1 MAGEILSVAEMY
13 RADKAAAEL
22 GVPGAALMENAGR
35 AVAEAVRARYQ
46 PCPVVVLCGPGNNG
60 GDGFVAARHLA
71 AAGWSVRLALLG
83 PRDRL
88 SGDAAHHAGL
98 WDGAVEALNES
109 AVPGLYGG
117 AGLVIDALFGAG
129 LSRPLEGA
137 ARAAVEAVN
146 ADGLPVAA
154 VDVPSGVSGDS
165 GARVGEVAVRAA
177 LTVTFARKKPG
188 HLLLPGRLL
197 CGEVVVADIGIPEA
211 VLTGI
216 APQTF
221 ENGPALW
228 SARYPWR
235 RPDSHKYHFGHA
247 LILGGAVVTG
257 AGRLAARAAL
267 RVGAGLVTV
276 ACTRETLPIYAL
288 SAPSA
293 ITALVESEADYQA
306 LLADRRK
313 NAVLLGPGNGVGPQT
328 RGRALAAL
336 GAGKAAAPGAAKAV
350 VLDADALTSF
360 EARPSDL
367 FEAIEG
373 DCVLT
378 PHEGEFRR
386 LFADREGDKLTR
398 ARAAAALSGAVV
410 LLKGADSVIA
420 APDGRAAINA
430 NAPPELATAGTGDVL
445 AGLIVGL
452 LAQGM
457 LSFDAACAAA
467 WLHGETGAALGPGLI
482 AEDLPEAL
490 PGVLRRLREAA
501 PEVAP
506 EVTPAGA
513 VAPPRV

>member
-1 MAGEILSVAEMY
+1 
-13 RADKAAAEL
+13 
-22 GVPGAALMENAGR
+22 MENAGR
-35 AVAEAVRARYQ
+35 AIAETVRARHE

-83 PRDRL
+83 ARDRL
-88 SGDAAHHAGL
+88 SGDAAHHAGF
-98 WDGAVEALNES
+98 WDGAVEALDES
-109 AVPGLYGG
+109 AVPGLLGG

-146 ADGLPVAA
+146 ADRLPVAA

-165 GARVGEVAVRAA
+165 GALVGEVAVRAA
-177 LTVTFARKKPG
+177 LTVTFSRKKPG

-197 CGEVVVADIGIPEA
+197 CGEVVVADIGIPET

-221 ENGPALW
+221 ENRPALW

-288 SAPSA
+288 SAPSV
-293 ITALVESEADYQA
+293 ITAPVETEADYQA

-313 NAVLLGPGNGVGPQT
+313 NAVLLGPGNGVGAQT

-336 GAGKAAAPGAAKAV
+336 GTGKAV

-360 EARPSDL
+360 EARPSGL

-378 PHEGEFRR
+378 PHEGEFGR
-386 LFADREGDKLTR
+386 LFADRDGDKLAR

-457 LSFDAACAAA
+457 TSFDAACAAA

-490 PGVLRRLREAA
+490 PEVLRRLREAA
-501 PEVAP
+501 PAR
-506 EVTPAGA
+506 A
-513 VAPPRV
+513 VNLPRV

>member
-1 MAGEILSVAEMY
+1 MSAVLSVAEMY
-13 RADKAAAEL
+13 RADKAAAEQ
-22 GVPGAALMENAGR
+22 GVPGVALMENAGC
-35 AVAEAVRARYQ
+35 AVAEAVRARHR

-83 PRDRL
+83 ARDRL

-98 WDGAVEALNES
+98 WDGAVEALDEA
-109 AVPGLYGG
+109 AVPGLFGG
-117 AGLVIDALFGAG
+117 AELVIDALFGAG

-146 ADGLPVAA
+146 AGGLAVAA

-165 GARVGEVAVRAA
+165 GALMGEIAVRAA
-177 LTVTFARKKPG
+177 LTVTFSRKKPG
-188 HLLLPGRLL
+188 HLLLPGRTL
-197 CGEVVVADIGIPEA
+197 CGEVVVADIGIPET

-216 APQTF
+216 GPRTF

-247 LILGGAVVTG
+247 LILGGAVMTG

-276 ACTRETLPIYAL
+276 ACTRATLPIYAL
-288 SAPSA
+288 SAPSI
-293 ITALVESEADYQA
+293 ITAPVETEADYQA

-336 GAGKAAAPGAAKAV
+336 GAGKAAALGAGKAV

-373 DCVLT
+373 PCVLT
-378 PHEGEFRR
+378 PHEGEFGR
-386 LFADREGDKLTR
+386 LFADRDGDKLVR

-457 LSFDAACAAA
+457 TSFDAACAAA

-501 PEVAP
+501 PAP
-506 EVTPAGA
+506 AAVTSP
-513 VAPPRV
+513 

>member
-35 AVAEAVRARYQ
+35 AVAEAVRARHE
-46 PCPVVVLCGPGNNG
+46 PCSVVVLCGPGNNG

-165 GARVGEVAVRAA
+165 GALVGEVAVRAA
-177 LTVTFARKKPG
+177 LTVTFLRKKPG

-197 CGEVVVADIGIPEA
+197 CGEVVVADIGIPET

-293 ITALVESEADYQA
+293 ITAPVE
-306 LLADRRK
+306 K
-313 NAVLLGPGNGVGPQT
+313 I
-328 RGRALAAL
+328 GRAH
-336 GAGKAAAPGAAKAV
+336 V
-350 VLDADALTSF
+350 
-360 EARPSDL
+360 
-367 FEAIEG
+367 
-373 DCVLT
+373 
-378 PHEGEFRR
+378 
-386 LFADREGDKLTR
+386 
-398 ARAAAALSGAVV
+398 
-410 LLKGADSVIA
+410 
-420 APDGRAAINA
+420 
-430 NAPPELATAGTGDVL
+430 
-445 AGLIVGL
+445 
-452 LAQGM
+452 
-457 LSFDAACAAA
+457 
-467 WLHGETGAALGPGLI
+467 
-482 AEDLPEAL
+482 
-490 PGVLRRLREAA
+490 
-501 PEVAP
+501 
-506 EVTPAGA
+506 
-513 VAPPRV
+513 

>member
-1 MAGEILSVAEMY
+1 
-13 RADKAAAEL
+13 
-22 GVPGAALMENAGR
+22 
-35 AVAEAVRARYQ
+35 
-46 PCPVVVLCGPGNNG
+46 
-60 GDGFVAARHLA
+60 
-71 AAGWSVRLALLG
+71 
-83 PRDRL
+83 
-88 SGDAAHHAGL
+88 HHAGL
-98 WDGAVEALNES
+98 WDGAVEALDEA
-109 AVPGLYGG
+109 AVPGLFGG
-117 AGLVIDALFGAG
+117 AELVIDALFGAG

-146 ADGLPVAA
+146 AGGLAVAA
-154 VDVPSGVSGDS
+154 VDVPSGVAGDS
-165 GARVGEVAVRAA
+165 GALVGEVAVRAA
-177 LTVTFARKKPG
+177 LTVTFSRKKPG
-188 HLLLPGRLL
+188 HLLLPGRTL
-197 CGEVVVADIGIPEA
+197 CGEVVVADIGIPET

-216 APQTF
+216 GPQTF

-247 LILGGAVVTG
+247 LILGGAVMTG

-267 RVGAGLVTV
+267 RAGAGLVTV
-276 ACTRETLPIYAL
+276 ACTRATLPIYAL
-288 SAPSA
+288 SAPSI
-293 ITALVESEADYQA
+293 ITAPVETEADYQA

-336 GAGKAAAPGAAKAV
+336 GAGKAAALGAGKAV

-373 DCVLT
+373 PCVLT
-378 PHEGEFRR
+378 PHEGEFGR
-386 LFADREGDKLTR
+386 LFADRDGDKLVR

-457 LSFDAACAAA
+457 TSFDAACAAA

-501 PEVAP
+501 PAP
-506 EVTPAGA
+506 AAVTSP
-513 VAPPRV
+513 

>member
-1 MAGEILSVAEMY
+1 MSAVLSVAEMY

-22 GVPGAALMENAGR
+22 GVSGVALMENAGR
-35 AVAEAVRARYQ
+35 AIAEAVCARHR

-83 PRDRL
+83 ARDRL

-98 WDGAVEALNES
+98 WDGAVEALDES
-109 AVPGLYGG
+109 AVPGLLGG
-117 AGLVIDALFGAG
+117 AELVIDALFGAG

-146 ADGLPVAA
+146 ADALPVAA

-165 GARVGEVAVRAA
+165 GALVGEVAVRAA
-177 LTVTFARKKPG
+177 LTVTFSRRKPG
-188 HLLLPGRLL
+188 HLLLPGRTL
-197 CGEVVVADIGIPEA
+197 CGEVVVADIGIPET

-221 ENGPALW
+221 ENGSALW

-247 LILGGAVVTG
+247 LILGGAVMTG

-293 ITALVESEADYQA
+293 ITAPVETEADYQA

-313 NAVLLGPGNGVGPQT
+313 NAVLLGPGNGVGAQT

-336 GAGKAAAPGAAKAV
+336 GAGQAAALGAGKAV

-373 DCVLT
+373 PCVLT
-378 PHEGEFRR
+378 PHEGEFGR
-386 LFADREGDKLTR
+386 LFAGLAGDKLAR

-457 LSFDAACAAA
+457 TSFDAACAAA

-490 PGVLRRLREAA
+490 PGVLRRLRAAA
-501 PEVAP
+501 PGRA
-506 EVTPAGA
+506 A
-513 VAPPRV
+513 VKSP

>member
-1 MAGEILSVAEMY
+1 MSAVLSVAEMY

-22 GVPGAALMENAGR
+22 GVPGVALMENAGR
-35 AVAEAVRARYQ
+35 AVAETIRARHQ

-83 PRDRL
+83 ARDRL

-98 WDGAVEALNES
+98 WDGAVEALDES
-109 AVPGLYGG
+109 AVPGLLGG
-117 AGLVIDALFGAG
+117 AELVIDALFGAG

-165 GARVGEVAVRAA
+165 GALVGEVAVQAA
-177 LTVTFARKKPG
+177 LTVTFSRKKPG
-188 HLLLPGRLL
+188 HLLLPGRSL
-197 CGEVVVADIGIPEA
+197 CGEVVVADIGIPET

-216 APQTF
+216 APRTF

-228 SARYPWR
+228 SLRYPWR

-247 LILGGAVVTG
+247 LILGGAVMTG

-293 ITALVESEADYQA
+293 ITAPVETEADYQA

-313 NAVLLGPGNGVGPQT
+313 NAVLLGPGNGVGAQT

-336 GAGKAAAPGAAKAV
+336 GAGQAAALGAGKAV

-373 DCVLT
+373 PCVLT
-378 PHEGEFRR
+378 PHEGEFGR
-386 LFADREGDKLTR
+386 LFAGLAGDKLAR

-457 LSFDAACAAA
+457 TSFDAACAAA

-490 PGVLRRLREAA
+490 PGVLRRLRAAA
-501 PEVAP
+501 PAC
-506 EVTPAGA
+506 AA
-513 VAPPRV
+513 VKSP

>member
-1 MAGEILSVAEMY
+1 MSAVLSVAEMY
-13 RADKAAAEL
+13 RADKAATEH
-22 GVPGAALMENAGR
+22 GVPGIALMENAGR
-35 AVAEAVRARYQ
+35 AVAEAVRARHE

-60 GDGFVAARHLA
+60 GDGFVAARHLV

-83 PRDRL
+83 ARDRL

-98 WDGAVEALNES
+98 WDGVVEALDES

-165 GARVGEVAVRAA
+165 GALVGEVAVRAA
-177 LTVTFARKKPG
+177 LTVTFLRKKPG

-197 CGEVVVADIGIPEA
+197 CGEVVVADIGIPET

-221 ENGPALW
+221 ENGSALW

-247 LILGGAVVTG
+247 LILGGAVMTG

-288 SAPSA
+288 APSV
-293 ITALVESEADYQA
+293 ITAPVATEADYQA

-336 GAGKAAAPGAAKAV
+336 GAGKAV

-378 PHEGEFRR
+378 PHEGEFGR
-386 LFADREGDKLTR
+386 LFADRDGDKLAR

-457 LSFDAACAAA
+457 TSFDAACAAA

-490 PGVLRRLREAA
+490 PAILRRLRAAA
-501 PEVAP
+501 PAR
-506 EVTPAGA
+506 A
-513 VAPPRV
+513 VDSPRV

>member
-1 MAGEILSVAEMY
+1 MSAILSVAEMY
-13 RADKAAAEL
+13 RADKAAAEH
-22 GVPGAALMENAGR
+22 GVPGVALMENAGR
-35 AVAEAVRARYQ
+35 AIAETVRARHQ
-46 PCPVVVLCGPGNNG
+46 PCPAVVLCGPGNNG
-60 GDGFVAARHLA
+60 GDGFVAARYLA

-83 PRDRL
+83 ARDRL

-98 WDGAVEALNES
+98 WDGAVEALDES
-109 AVPGLYGG
+109 AVPGLFGG

-165 GARVGEVAVRAA
+165 GALVGEVAVRAA
-177 LTVTFARKKPG
+177 LTVTFSRKKPG

-197 CGEVVVADIGIPEA
+197 CGEVVVADIGIPET

-267 RVGAGLVTV
+267 GVGAGLVTV

-293 ITALVESEADYQA
+293 ITAPVETEADYQA

-313 NAVLLGPGNGVGPQT
+313 NAVLLGPGNGVGPRT

-336 GAGKAAAPGAAKAV
+336 GAGKAV

-373 DCVLT
+373 AIEGDCVLT
-378 PHEGEFRR
+378 PHEGEFGR
-386 LFADREGDKLTR
+386 LFADRDGDKLAR
-398 ARAAAALSGAVV
+398 ARAAAALSGAVI

-457 LSFDAACAAA
+457 TSFDAACAAA

-501 PEVAP
+501 PAR
-506 EVTPAGA
+506 A
-513 VAPPRV
+513 VNSP